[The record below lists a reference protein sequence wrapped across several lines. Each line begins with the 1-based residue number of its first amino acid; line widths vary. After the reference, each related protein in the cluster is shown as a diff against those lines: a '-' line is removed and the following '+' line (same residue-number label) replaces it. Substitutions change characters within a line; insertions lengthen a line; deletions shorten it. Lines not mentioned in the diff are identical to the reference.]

1 MRLLATLDH
10 VLLQS
15 VARLVRRGERA
26 ARVCSG
32 PGAAA
37 EARAKSL
44 LLRALAPKQLQEF
57 ARSGYFTV
65 EVAGRGRFVILPD
78 AMFNVLEM
86 ATGDC
91 YCAVPATGVPIAD
104 LMLAQKLLLESDP
117 DQFFRAAN
125 CRHEVIV
132 GLTDDELLPEQILCA
147 RKASCNARV
156 RWSEVSMIPY
166 RGYLP

>member
-1 MRLLATLDH
+1 M
-10 VLLQS
+10 
-15 VARLVRRGERA
+15 
-26 ARVCSG
+26 
-32 PGAAA
+32 A

-44 LLRALAPKQLQEF
+44 LLRVLTPRQREEF
-57 ARSGYFTV
+57 ARSGYFAV
-65 EVAGRGRFVILPD
+65 EVVGRGRFVILPD

-117 DQFFRAAN
+117 DQFFRVAN
-125 CRHEVIV
+125 CRREVVV
-132 GLTDDELLPEQILCA
+132 GLMEDEPLPEQVLRA
-147 RKASCNARV
+147 RRAPRDARV

>member
-1 MRLLATLDH
+1 MGHGLLGPI
-10 VLLQS
+10 
-15 VARLVRRGERA
+15 ARLARGGDRA

-32 PGAAA
+32 PGAVA

-44 LLRALAPKQLQEF
+44 LLSVLTSKQREDF
-57 ARSGYFTV
+57 TRSGYFAV
-65 EVAGRGRFVILPD
+65 EVAGRGKFVILPD

-91 YCAVPATGVPIAD
+91 YCAVPVVGVPVAD

-125 CRHEVIV
+125 CRHEVVV
-132 GLTDDELLPEQILCA
+132 GLMEDEHLPEQVLRV
-147 RKASCNARV
+147 RKASPDARV
-156 RWSEVSMIPY
+156 RWSEVSMIPS

>member
-1 MRLLATLDH
+1 MRLLTTLDH
-10 VLLQS
+10 SLLQTI
-15 VARLVRRGERA
+15 ARLVGRGERPG
-26 ARVCSG
+26 RSG
-32 PGAAA
+32 RGAAA

-44 LLRALAPKQLQEF
+44 LLGVLTPKQREDF
-57 ARSGYFTV
+57 TRSGYFTV
-65 EVAGRGRFVILPD
+65 EVAGRGNFVILPD
-78 AMFNVLEM
+78 AMFNVLEP

-117 DQFFRAAN
+117 DQFFRTAN
-125 CRHEVIV
+125 CRHEVVV
-132 GLTDDELLPEQILCA
+132 GRMDDELLPEQVLRA
-147 RKASCNARV
+147 RKASPDARV